1 MKLISKVVVC
11 LAVGMTCTSAG
22 TQAQSSASAGAAD
35 GSASAKD
42 GSSAQPAATVKTK
55 PGAAGIRGETGKVG
69 IAVNSSTLGVGF
81 ESGVSIARSVNVR
94 GGANFFN
101 YSRTFNYDGISYKGN
116 LNFRNSHI
124 LLDWFP
130 FHKGF
135 RLSGGALVYNGNKVS
150 ANASAPAGQPFTLG
164 STAYYSGNTNPL
176 TGNGSLAF
184 RKAAPMVSFGFGN
197 IVPRTR
203 HFSFGLETGVAFV
216 GIPQTKL
223 ALTGTACTDFAQTNC
238 VNAATDPGVQSNIGA
253 QQNKLNNKAKYAQ
266 YWPVIGLSFG
276 YRF

>member
-1 MKLISKVVVC
+1 VKFISKVVVC
-11 LAVGMTCTSAG
+11 VVAGMMCTWASAK
-22 TQAQSSASAGAAD
+22 AQSSASAGAAD
-35 GSASAKD
+35 SSVSAKE
-42 GSSAQPAATVKTK
+42 GSSAQPASAVKSK
-55 PGAAGIRGETGKVG
+55 PRAAGMRGETGKVG

-81 ESGVSIARSVNVR
+81 ETGVSIGRSVNVR

-116 LNFRNSHI
+116 LNFRNSHL

-135 RLSGGALVYNGNKVS
+135 RLSGGALVYNGNKVA
-150 ANASAPAGQPFTLG
+150 ANASAPAGQSFTLG
-164 STAYYSGNTNPL
+164 SNTYYSGNGNPL

-203 HFSFGLETGVAFV
+203 HFSFGFEAGVAFV
-216 GIPQTKL
+216 GIPKTKL

-238 VNAATDPGVQSNIGA
+238 VNAATDPGVQSDIVA

-266 YWPVIGLSFG
+266 YWPVVGLSFG